1 MTPSG
6 RGAAVFFSG
15 LAMWLVARIIGSPGL
30 EVVGLGLAA
39 LPAIAALFVRWGHQ
53 RIAIRRRLSDVRVA
67 PGTRVAVHIEVENRS
82 SASTSFLM
90 LEDRLPSAL
99 GRSARL
105 VVAGIPG
112 HRSQQISY
120 TVLPQSR
127 GRYQLGPLLVDVSD
141 PFALIRQRLEF
152 DEREELLVTPE
163 IEDLS
168 ATPES
173 SFGANVGASR
183 TRNLFRTGE
192 EYYTTRQYQEGDDL
206 RRIHWPSVARTGAL
220 MIRQDESS
228 RRSSGLVFLDSREGA
243 LGRTHGAAFERAVS
257 VAATLGVVLSRGG
270 FSLKL
275 ATSDTSA
282 AALSEERFLEALTS
296 VSHAQVRSIG
306 PALAHLRAG
315 ASSDTT
321 LVLVA
326 APPQPAELT
335 SVIRS
340 GGAFGPKLAVLIYPV
355 DPDTL
360 PPDRQAQLEGRA
372 THARLALIRA
382 GWDCIILPPSMRLKD
397 RWHAPKERLLV
408 RSV

>member
-1 MTPSG
+1 MTPSS
-6 RGAAVFFSG
+6 RGTGIFFSG

-53 RIAIRRRLSDVRVA
+53 RIAIHRRLSDVRVT
-67 PGTRVAVHIEVENRS
+67 PGTRVTVHIEVENRS
-82 SASTSFLM
+82 PASTSFLM
-90 LEDRLPSAL
+90 LEDRSPPAL

-105 VVAGIPG
+105 VVAAIPG

-152 DEREELLVTPE
+152 DEREDLIVTPE

-192 EYYTTRQYQEGDDL
+192 EYFTMRQYQEGDDL
-206 RRIHWPSVARTGAL
+206 RRIHWPSVARTGTL

-243 LGRTHGAAFERAVS
+243 LGQAHGAAFERAVS
-257 VAATLGVVLSRGG
+257 VAATLGVVLARGG

-315 ASSDTT
+315 AASDTT
-321 LVLVA
+321 LVLVG

-335 SVIRS
+335 SLIRS

-360 PPDRQAQLEGRA
+360 PPERQAQLEGRA
-372 THARLALIRA
+372 TQARLALTRA
-382 GWDCIILPPSMRLKD
+382 GWDCIILSPSMRLKD
-397 RWHAPKERLLV
+397 RWHAPKERLLA

>member
-15 LAMWLVARIIGSPGL
+15 LTMWLVARIIGSPGL
-30 EVVGLGLAA
+30 EVIGLGLAA

-53 RIAIRRRLSDVRVA
+53 RIVIRRHLSDVRVV
-67 PGTRVAVHIEVENRS
+67 PGTRVTVHIDVENRS
-82 SASTSFLM
+82 PVSTSFLM

-112 HRSQQISY
+112 HRSQKTSY

-152 DEREELLVTPE
+152 DEREELIVTPE

-168 ATPES
+168 AAPES
-173 SFGANVGASR
+173 SFGANAGASR

-192 EYYTTRQYQEGDDL
+192 EYYTMRQYQEGDDL

-228 RRSSGLVFLDSREGA
+228 QRSSGLVFLDSREGA
-243 LGRTHGAAFERAVS
+243 LGQAHGAAFERAVS

-296 VSHAQVRSIG
+296 VSHVQVRSIG

-315 ASSDTT
+315 ASGDTT
-321 LVLVA
+321 LVMVA
-326 APPQPAELT
+326 APPQPAELI
-335 SVIRS
+335 SVVRS

-355 DPDTL
+355 DPDSL
-360 PPDRQAQLEGRA
+360 PPERQAQLEGRA
-372 THARLALIRA
+372 TQARLTLIRA
-382 GWDCIILPPSMRLKD
+382 GWDCIILAPSMRLKD
-397 RWHAPKERLLV
+397 RWNAPRERLLV
-408 RSV
+408 HSV